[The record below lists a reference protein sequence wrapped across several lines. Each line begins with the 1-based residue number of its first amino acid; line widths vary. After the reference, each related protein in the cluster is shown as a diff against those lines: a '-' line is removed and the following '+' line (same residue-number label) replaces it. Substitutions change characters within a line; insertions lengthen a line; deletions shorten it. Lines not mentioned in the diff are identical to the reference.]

1 MRLNMHARA
10 ILSLHLG
17 MVLIA
22 LLWSGCKSPSESNP
36 EAKLFKLT
44 GRVLNNRT
52 NQPLPNA
59 VVRISRIDPEIIQLT
74 NEKGEFSAEFT
85 VDSTLN
91 LLVIVTKENFSTDST
106 EVLAV
111 PGRSVD
117 LSAIALKPI
126 SEQPT
131 ATGEGASIVL
141 LSQTVESIGVQG
153 SGDNESLTLLFEVR
167 DSTGQPLDLAHAVQV
182 HFSIASGPG
191 GGESIFPT
199 QASTDNAG
207 QVTTTVTSGTIAG
220 VVQVLAEAT
229 VQDRQVHSQPV
240 AVTIH
245 GGLPDQDH
253 FSVGAA
259 QLNFPGLVVL
269 GLLNPVTAYVG
280 DKYSNPV
287 RPGTA
292 VYFSTDG
299 GIIAGSALTD
309 ELGTATVDLMSA
321 APAPVHPQ
329 LGPGFATITASTV
342 DENQNTISVQTL
354 VLFSGSPGIT
364 LDPMNFLI
372 PNGGSQNFVYT
383 VSDQNGNPLAK
394 DTQIKVSVTGESIKT
409 QGTLSATLPDTQ
421 SRGWTIFSF
430 TVVDQDTARK
440 FRPISIEIKVRGPN
454 GAALLQ
460 TTGGAE

>member
-1 MRLNMHARA
+1 MTPVVV
-10 ILSLHLG
+10 
-17 MVLIA
+17 VLLMSMG
-22 LLWSGCKSPSESNP
+22 LLVLFWSGCKSPSESNP
-36 EAKLFKLT
+36 EEKLFRLS
-44 GRVLNNRT
+44 GRVLNSRT
-52 NQPLPNA
+52 NQPLANA
-59 VVRISRIDPEIIQLT
+59 VVRITNIDPEIIQLT
-74 NEKGEFSAEFT
+74 NNKGEFSAEFT

-91 LLVIVTKENFSTDST
+91 LLVIVTKENFTTDST
-106 EVLAV
+106 EVLAI

-117 LSAIALKPI
+117 LSTIALKPV

-167 DSTGQPLDLAHAVQV
+167 DSTGQPLDIAHSVQV
-182 HFSIASGPG
+182 RFSIASGPG
-191 GGESIFPT
+191 GGETIFPT
-199 QASTDNAG
+199 EASTDNAG
-207 QVTTTVTSGTIAG
+207 QVATTVTSGTIAG

-229 VQDRQVHSQPV
+229 VQGRQVRSQPV

-245 GGLPDQDH
+245 GGLPDQNH
-253 FSVGAA
+253 FSVGAS
-259 QLNFPGLVVL
+259 QLNFPGLVLL

-292 VYFSTDG
+292 VYFATDG
-299 GIIAGSALTD
+299 GIIEGSALTD

-321 APAPVHPQ
+321 APAPVHPE

-354 VLFSGSPGIT
+354 VLFSGSPTISM
-364 LDPMNFLI
+364 DPMSFLI
-372 PNGGSQNFVYT
+372 PNGGAQNFTYT

-394 DTQIKVSVTGESIKT
+394 DTQITVTVGGDGIKT

-421 SRGWTIFSF
+421 SRGWTMFSF
-430 TVVDQDTARK
+430 TVVDQDTASK
-440 FRPISIEIKVRGPN
+440 FRPINIEIKVTGPN
-454 GAALLQ
+454 GAAILQ